1 MAATLLGAG
10 CGGEDGTE
18 PVEEDP
24 LSATVSMPGN
34 SFVPFST
41 TIKVGGTV
49 TFDFAALAHNVIFK
63 RVTGAPADI
72 QQTSN
77 QRITRTFPTAGT
89 FGYDCTLH
97 PGMSGE
103 VVAR

>member
-1 MAATLLGAG
+1 MAAALLGAG
-10 CGGEDGTE
+10 CGDDSTE
-18 PVEEDP
+18 PIDEEDP
-24 LSATVSMPGN
+24 TSATVSMPGTT
-34 SFVPFST
+34 FTPFTT
-41 TIKVGGTV
+41 TIKVGGSV
-49 TFDFAALAHNVIFK
+49 TFDFSALAHNVIFK
-63 RVTGAPADI
+63 RVTGAPTDI

-77 QRITRTFPTAGT
+77 QRVTRSFPTAGT